1 LRQLLSLLSAS
12 DSNFRRGPRLRFS
25 APRREGPEV
34 SCRYSAAKSLGLK
47 LEGQVVTGSGGDWPL
62 FRTDGVVVFDARYL
76 LRARDGALIH
86 IVNRGFAHAA
96 TPEIQQK
103 IDRGEDVDP
112 AGNYF
117 RLAPVLR
124 NAHRDRTNGSADSS
138 SSALVRNTLNHSI
151 FHYFIVR

>member
-1 LRQLLSLLSAS
+1 MNTPILEFAFSVRLE
-12 DSNFRRGPRLRFS
+12 FPPGPRLRFPLPAGGS
-25 APRREGPEV
+25 RGFVSLLGGEVTGP
-34 SCRYSAAKSLGLK
+34 KF
-47 LEGQVVTGSGGDWPL
+47 EGQVVAGSGGDWPL
-62 FRTDGVVVFDARYL
+62 FRADGVVVFDARYL

-117 RLAPVLR
+117 RLAPVFETPPGPHEWLSR
-124 NAHRDRTNGSADSS
+124 FVIVGTGEKYAS
-138 SSALVRNTLNHSI
+138 HSI